1 MSLAKALHFCRVL
14 GHLKSECI
22 MSANSAI
29 LPSAGRQNEP
39 SMEEIL
45 ASIRRIISDD
55 TPTAKKEDSPA
66 PDAPLQMMEED
77 DILDLAE
84 VSSIAPRAPAPAPSQ
99 ENSLTSLENALGLS
113 KPVQPEPAPPPVRP
127 ALPEPVAPPPALK
140 SVSQLEE
147 RILSQETG
155 AIVGQAIQS
164 LARQAAAPVVPGRSM
179 EEVVV
184 DALRPVLRTWLDDHL
199 PGIVE
204 RLVKAEIER
213 VTRGG

>member
-1 MSLAKALHFCRVL
+1 
-14 GHLKSECI
+14 
-22 MSANSAI
+22 MSANSAL
-29 LPSAGRQNEP
+29 LPSAARQNEP

-55 TPTAKKEDSPA
+55 TPAQQNGAALASDDT
-66 PDAPLQMMEED
+66 MED

-84 VSSIAPRAPAPAPSQ
+84 VATTSPRAAPPAPEQSHSLASLEHALGVPKPAEPAPVMPAPAAPMR
-99 ENSLTSLENALGLS
+99 L
-113 KPVQPEPAPPPVRP
+113 VQPA
-127 ALPEPVAPPPALK
+127 PVAPPPAPLQ
-140 SVSQLEE
+140 SVAQLED

-155 AIVGQAIQS
+155 AVVSQAIQS
-164 LARQAAAPVVPGRSM
+164 LARQTAAPVVPGRSM
-179 EEVVV
+179 EEVVLE
-184 DALRPVLRTWLDDHL
+184 ALRPVLRNWLDDHL

>member
-1 MSLAKALHFCRVL
+1 
-14 GHLKSECI
+14 

-55 TPTAKKEDSPA
+55 APTAKKEEAPA
-66 PDAPLQMMEED
+66 PDASLQMMEEED
-77 DILDLAE
+77 DILDLAV
-84 VSSIAPRAPAPAPSQ
+84 VSTVAPRAPTPAPAQ
-99 ENSLTSLENALGLS
+99 QNSLTSLENALGLS
-113 KPVQPEPAPPPVRP
+113 KPVEPEPAPARP
-127 ALPEPVAPPPALK
+127 AAPEPVAPPPVLK
-140 SVSQLEE
+140 SVSQLED

-155 AIVGQAIQS
+155 VIVGQAIQS